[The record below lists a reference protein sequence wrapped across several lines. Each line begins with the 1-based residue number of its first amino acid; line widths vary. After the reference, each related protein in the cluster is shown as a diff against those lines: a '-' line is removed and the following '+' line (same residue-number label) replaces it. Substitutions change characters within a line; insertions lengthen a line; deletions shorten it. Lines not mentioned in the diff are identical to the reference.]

1 MVDVGAIAGNIAD
14 KIGTF
19 FSSIAVLLQAT
30 HLPEQIKSV
39 DVAGL
44 FSNPW
49 FLVPFIAFVA
59 YMIYKQAFRD
69 LFIAALF
76 MGVWYISG
84 TQYMQ
89 TLVVGDELQVNKV
102 LPLLFGGAVVVGLVI
117 YLYFG
122 RSD

>member
-1 MVDVGAIAGNIAD
+1 MVNAGAIAGTILE
-14 KIGTF
+14 KIGSF
-19 FSSIAVLLQAT
+19 FSLIGGLLQST

-39 DVAGL
+39 DIAGL

-49 FLVPFIAFVA
+49 FLIPFIAFVG

-69 LFIAALF
+69 LFVAALF

-84 TQYMQ
+84 THYMQ
-89 TLVVGDELQVNKV
+89 TLVVGNELQVNKV

>member
-1 MVDVGAIAGNIAD
+1 MVDVGSIAGAIGD

-19 FSSIAVLLQAT
+19 FSSIGGLLQAT

-49 FLVPFIAFVA
+49 FLIPFIAFVG
-59 YMIYKQAFRD
+59 YMIYKQNFRD
-69 LFIAALF
+69 LFVVCLF
-76 MGVWYISG
+76 MGIWYISG
-84 TQYMQ
+84 THYMQ
-89 TLVVGDELQVNKV
+89 TLVVGDEVQINKV